1 ADAPRRSQAAGNVQ
15 RRELPAVQQ
24 KSMAAARG
32 IHEISDHIATGVDA
46 PRRRRCR
53 VRVLD
58 PFIAVGRG
66 RSRRRSVERRVACSE
81 GGSLD
86 VFRTT
91 AGEQRGGCDGCGG
104 ESCSRVSAH
113 GGSPY
118 ETLRVFLRIKSIR
131 MNCPSVIVLVK
142 YALPRQ
148 IALTF
153 FTNSTRLRSRASMKV
168 LIMIPERR
176 HSATSR

>member
-1 ADAPRRSQAAGNVQ
+1 MP
-15 RRELPAVQQ
+15 
-24 KSMAAARG
+24 AARG
-32 IHEISDHIATGVDA
+32 IHVISDHIATGIDA
-46 PRRRRCR
+46 PRRRRRR
-53 VRVLD
+53 VRVRD

-66 RSRRRSVERRVACSE
+66 RLRRRIVEPRLACSE

-118 ETLRVFLRIKSIR
+118 ETLRVFLRMKSIR
-131 MNCPSVIVLVK
+131 MNCPSVIVFVK
-142 YALPRQ
+142 
-148 IALTF
+148 
-153 FTNSTRLRSRASMKV
+153 
-168 LIMIPERR
+168 
-176 HSATSR
+176 

>member
-1 ADAPRRSQAAGNVQ
+1 MPGEVDERGVALSRKQEAVGVHCRFTRLAIDPDDIPARADAPRRSQAAGNVQ

-53 VRVLD
+53 VRVRNR
-58 PFIAVGRG
+58 FIAVGRG

-104 ESCSRVSAH
+104 EGCSRVSAH

-118 ETLRVFLRIKSIR
+118 ETLRVFLRMKSIR
-131 MNCPSVIVLVK
+131 MNCPSVIVFVK
-142 YALPRQ
+142 
-148 IALTF
+148 
-153 FTNSTRLRSRASMKV
+153 
-168 LIMIPERR
+168 
-176 HSATSR
+176 